1 MMLVYIRTTFKDQVK
16 LIQNRQMMKNF
27 KVELNV
33 AVYWPDFCVGA
44 IYFDL
49 ISLQQNTIKV
59 RIYHKVLQEVY
70 DWVLQL

>member
-33 AVYWPDFCVGA
+33 AVYWPDFCERA

-49 ISLQQNTIKV
+49 ISLQQNTTEV

-70 DWVLQL
+70 DWMLHL